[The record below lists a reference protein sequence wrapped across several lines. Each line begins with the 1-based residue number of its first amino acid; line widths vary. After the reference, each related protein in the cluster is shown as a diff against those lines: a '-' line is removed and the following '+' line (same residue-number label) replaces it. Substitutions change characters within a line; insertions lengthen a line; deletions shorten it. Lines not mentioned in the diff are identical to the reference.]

1 MHWRMETPEPLWA
14 PAPRL
19 DQPRSGTISPHT
31 ELELLTFSRDVSYTC
46 TITVHPGCFVH
57 LPAWLFWKRC
67 LLHSS
72 VGGIL
77 GTIKNI
83 TLDSGS
89 WTSTFIFPCPLWV
102 SWICH
107 FFGSI
112 WFFGYIG
119 ISVNWNGLKRGVVK
133 SLCESL
139 VKTGKNQDVNT
150 TVEH

>member
-1 MHWRMETPEPLWA
+1 METPEPLWA

-77 GTIKNI
+77 GTIENI

-89 WTSTFIFPCPLWV
+89 
-102 SWICH
+102 
-107 FFGSI
+107 
-112 WFFGYIG
+112 
-119 ISVNWNGLKRGVVK
+119 
-133 SLCESL
+133 
-139 VKTGKNQDVNT
+139 
-150 TVEH
+150 